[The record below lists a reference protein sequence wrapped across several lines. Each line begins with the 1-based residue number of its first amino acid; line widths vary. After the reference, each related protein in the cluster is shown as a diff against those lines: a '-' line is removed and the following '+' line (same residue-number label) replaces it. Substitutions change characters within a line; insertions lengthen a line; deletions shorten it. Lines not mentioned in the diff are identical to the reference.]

1 MSSAPRPLKEQL
13 KDLLALHK
21 GERNAF
27 VVVLGLCLLGI
38 GWAIHRR
45 VSGAHPV
52 EDLAALQTAWEPMRE
67 GMKADSARW
76 KGSDRQPVEREL
88 VLFPFDPNHLPLD
101 RWVALG
107 LSEKQAAAIHRYE
120 TNRGRFRSK
129 KDLARMRV
137 VDAGLFAQW
146 EAYIQ
151 LPDSLIRE
159 GGGSAGRIEERK
171 WPDHERAEVRSVPV
185 AKLELNTAD
194 SLALVGVRGIGPSF
208 AKGILKYRNRLGGFH
223 SLDQLTEVYVLRDK
237 PDALERIRQV
247 VVLDA
252 SQVHRFDLNTVT
264 AEELGPHPYAGWKV
278 AKALIAYRQ
287 LHGPFKEVAGIKA
300 CALVTD
306 SIHQRLAPY
315 LFVE

>member
-1 MSSAPRPLKEQL
+1 MLPTNRPFKEEL
-13 KDLLALHK
+13 KDLFAMHK

-27 VVVLGLCLLGI
+27 LVVFGLCLSGI
-38 GWAIHRR
+38 AWAIHQRNHL
-45 VSGAHPV
+45 AHPV
-52 EDLAALQTAWEPMRE
+52 EDLAALQAAWEPMRE
-67 GMKADSARW
+67 SLQPDSAGG
-76 KGSDRQPVEREL
+76 KGSDRQHLGREV
-88 VLFPFDPNHLPLD
+88 VLFDFDPNHLPVD
-101 RWVALG
+101 RWVQLG

-120 TNRGRFRSK
+120 AQGGRFRTK
-129 KDLARMRV
+129 RDLARMRV
-137 VDAGLFAQW
+137 VDPGLFDRW

-159 GGGSAGRIEERK
+159 GGGSVARIEERK
-171 WPDHERAEVRSVPV
+171 WPEPERAPGRVTMD

-208 AKGILKYRNRLGGFH
+208 AKGILKYRTRLGGFH
-223 SLDQLTEVYVLRDK
+223 SLDQLAEVYVLRDK
-237 PDALERIRQV
+237 PDALERIRQA

-252 SQVHRFDLNTVT
+252 THLRRFNLNTVT

-278 AKALIAYRQ
+278 AKALVAYRQ
-287 LHGPFKEVAGIKA
+287 SHGPFKDVAGIKA
-300 CALVTD
+300 CVLVTD

>member
-1 MSSAPRPLKEQL
+1 MLSPHRPFKEQL

-27 VVVLGLCLLGI
+27 IVVLGLCLLGI

-52 EDLAALQTAWEPMRE
+52 EDLAALKAAWEPMRE
-67 GMKADSARW
+67 RMKADSARW
-76 KGSDRQPVEREL
+76 KGSDRQSVEREL
-88 VLFPFDPNHLPLD
+88 VLFPFDPNHLPMD

-120 TNRGRFRSK
+120 TNGGRFRSK

-137 VDAGLFAQW
+137 VDPGLFAQW

-151 LPDSLIRE
+151 LPDSVIRE
-159 GGGSAGRIEERK
+159 DGGSAGRIEERK
-171 WPDHERAEVRSVPV
+171 WPTHERPDVRSTPEVKV
-185 AKLELNTAD
+185 ELNTAD

-223 SLDQLTEVYVLRDK
+223 SLDQLAEVYVLRDK
-237 PDALERIRQV
+237 PDALERIRQA

-252 SQVHRFDLNTVT
+252 THLRRFNLNTVT

-278 AKALIAYRQ
+278 AKALVAYRQ
-287 LHGPFKEVAGIKA
+287 SHGPFKDVAG
-300 CALVTD
+300 
-306 SIHQRLAPY
+306 
-315 LFVE
+315 